1 MSAPADGQKATKEV
15 EIDLETPCKAFE
27 SRYLKSH
34 TETRVAMGVVQTF
47 LRGCVLE
54 YCIAAKIACITS
66 GLP

>member
-27 SRYLKSH
+27 SRYLKSR

-47 LRGCVLE
+47 P
-54 YCIAAKIACITS
+54 S
-66 GLP
+66 GVF